1 MVIVDTSVWVHHF
14 RHGNESLL
22 NLLGNDQVLCHP
34 LILLEIACGSPPKP
48 RYKTLTYFGKLQN
61 AKTATTLEIMSLIES
76 KQLYDSGCGAIDI
89 SLLAST
95 MITPHAKIWTQDK
108 KLETLAKKLGISYNP
123 NLH

>member
-1 MVIVDTSVWVHHF
+1 M
-14 RHGNESLL
+14 
-22 NLLGNDQVLCHP
+22 
-34 LILLEIACGSPPKP
+34 A
-48 RYKTLTYFGKLQN
+48 YFGKLQN

-76 KQLYDSGCGAIDI
+76 KKLYDSGCGAIDI

-108 KLETLAKKLGISYNP
+108 KLETLAKKLGISFNP